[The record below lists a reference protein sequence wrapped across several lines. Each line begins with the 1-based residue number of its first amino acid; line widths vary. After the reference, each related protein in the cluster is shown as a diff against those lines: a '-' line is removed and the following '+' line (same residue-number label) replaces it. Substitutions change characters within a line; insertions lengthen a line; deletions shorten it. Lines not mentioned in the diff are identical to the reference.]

1 MHYLAALLNKTRLYS
16 KSSMWGIRVNLN
28 NCSAVDCST
37 LFVGNKVHLGSK
49 LRLFERIK
57 LISWWLAYLSR
68 LETSGH
74 LADVKIRESGLANYF
89 FHQMNLLFMISLP
102 CSKWKLPMNQ
112 FTESFNYVNSHF
124 SFLQHFVWNYSNSIS
139 NSLVFVS
146 RRLEYLKAD
155 LQ

>member
-1 MHYLAALLNKTRLYS
+1 
-16 KSSMWGIRVNLN
+16 MWGIRVNLN

-49 LRLFERIK
+49 LRLFKRIT
-57 LISWWLAYLSR
+57 LISWWLAYFDR

-89 FHQMNLLFMISLP
+89 FLDQMNLLFMISLP

-112 FTESFNYVNSHF
+112 FTESFNYIYHHF
-124 SFLQHFVWNYSNSIS
+124 SFLQLFIS
-139 NSLVFVS
+139 NNSNGIKCCLIFES
-146 RRLEYLKAD
+146 RKLEYLKAD

>member
-1 MHYLAALLNKTRLYS
+1 MAALLNKTRLYS
-16 KSSMWGIRVNLN
+16 KSSMWGIRVNSN
-28 NCSAVDCST
+28 NCSDVDCST

-49 LRLFERIK
+49 FRLIERIK
-57 LISWWLAYLSR
+57 MISWWLAYFDR

-89 FHQMNLLFMISLP
+89 FDQMNLLFMISLP

-112 FTESFNYVNSHF
+112 FTESFNYVKHHF
-124 SFLQHFVWNYSNSIS
+124 SFLQLFIS
-139 NSLVFVS
+139 NKSNGIECSLIFES
-146 RRLEYLKAD
+146 HKLEYLKAN